1 MGEKPSYYAVIPA
14 NIRYDKSLRAN
25 EKLLYG
31 EISCLATKTGECW
44 ASNNYFAELY
54 GVTPQAISKWI
65 NNLEKA
71 GHITVRLIYNGKT
84 IEKRVIKLCGV
95 STNIDRVST
104 NDLEGYQQK
113 FKENNTSNNNIY
125 CPSDDERDSQLS
137 FSGENKAK
145 QKEGTHE
152 LTDEEKFEVIWQRY
166 PRKEGK
172 NEAYR
177 HYCSW
182 LKGKTYCGKKV
193 KLTQRQMWFA
203 VCKYNDYVRENKIE
217 KRFIQMGST
226 FFNSTIYEY
235 LATEEEIEAHTR

>member
-1 MGEKPSYYAVIPA
+1 MIKDGYSICFNEWALDKDIKNELGLLLIISSLTAEK
-14 NIRYDKSLRAN
+14 
-25 EKLLYG
+25 G
-31 EISCLATKTGECW
+31 FCF
-44 ASNNYFAELY
+44 ASNEYFAKLFETNES
-54 GVTPQAISKWI
+54 VIS
-65 NNLEKA
+65 
-71 GHITVRLIYNGKT
+71 R
-84 IEKRVIKLCGV
+84 KLKK
-95 STNIDRVST
+95 
-104 NDLEGYQQK
+104 LEGKGYIKISYQRRGAEIISREIRLTKLSTDDLQK
-113 FKENNTSNNNIY
+113 SQPTIDEKVKDKNTSNNNIY

-235 LATEEEIEAHTR
+235 LATEEEIEAHTK